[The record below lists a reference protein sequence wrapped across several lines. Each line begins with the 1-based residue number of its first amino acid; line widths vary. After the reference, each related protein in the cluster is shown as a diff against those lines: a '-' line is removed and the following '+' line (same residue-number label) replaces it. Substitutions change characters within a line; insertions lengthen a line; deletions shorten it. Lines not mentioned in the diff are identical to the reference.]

1 MFWLGEFPPRSWQS
15 KKPRLVQLSYNLI
28 EIYGV
33 YWCLLVFIGVYW
45 CLLVFIGVYWC
56 LLVFIGVYW
65 CLLVFIGVYW
75 CLLVFIG
82 VLAYTCCLELQL
94 YPGKTIIFRSLADRC
109 SLKTLQGQTL
119 RGLLSGRIIFAIC
132 CNGTVKKK

>member
-1 MFWLGEFPPRSWQS
+1 MLWLGEFPPRSWQS
-15 KKPRLVQLSYNLI
+15 KKPRLVQFSYNLI
-28 EIYGV
+28 EIY
-33 YWCLLVFIGVYW
+33 
-45 CLLVFIGVYWC
+45 
-56 LLVFIGVYW
+56 GVYW

-119 RGLLSGRIIFAIC
+119 RGLLSGLIIFATC